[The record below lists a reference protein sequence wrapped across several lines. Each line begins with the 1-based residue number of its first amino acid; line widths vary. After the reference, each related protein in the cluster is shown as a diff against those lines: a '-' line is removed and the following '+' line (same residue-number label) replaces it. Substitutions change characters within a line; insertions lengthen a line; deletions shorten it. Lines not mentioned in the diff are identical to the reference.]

1 MVNFS
6 VQIEPG
12 LPINEQIVF
21 AVKKAIMNGQLKAG
35 DRFPSVRDLSR
46 EFRIN
51 PVTIQKSI
59 TKLVNDG
66 LLIIQPGI
74 GSIVSQ
80 PALPSQAELDEF
92 FKSEVEHLVIEA
104 KRLSLSQV
112 DLFEQIKKYWNVPS
126 AKDAPKGKR

>member
-21 AVKKAIMNGQLKAG
+21 AVKKAIMNGKLKAG

-80 PALPSQAELDEF
+80 PALPSQAELDDF

-112 DLFEQIKKYWNVPS
+112 DLLEQIKKYWNVPS